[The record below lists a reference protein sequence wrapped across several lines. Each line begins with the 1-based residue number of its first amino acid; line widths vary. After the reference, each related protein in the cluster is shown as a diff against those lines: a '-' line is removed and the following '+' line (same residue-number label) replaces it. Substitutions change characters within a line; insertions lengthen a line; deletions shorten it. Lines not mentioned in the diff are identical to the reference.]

1 MWQRHKAIRGNEYD
15 GKNYYDRPFALGL
28 YFGSS
33 YRQSNCKKS
42 KKYKL
47 LWTFEIALPII
58 ASPVL
63 LINYDLRNGYNE
75 ASVIIARSIGGVLLG
90 MALESHE

>member
-1 MWQRHKAIRGNEYD
+1 MNMTAKIIMI
-15 GKNYYDRPFALGL
+15 ALLLSVYILGAVI
-28 YFGSS
+28 G
-33 YRQSNCKKS
+33 RVIVKRVRNI
-42 KKYKL
+42 KL

-58 ASPVL
+58 ATVL

-90 MALESHE
+90 MASEMHE